1 MYTGICKIDEFRRS
15 ILELAGQLMRCP
27 EFEVPEIY
35 RRLLTILEHAF
46 GEEQNLMEESSFPAI
61 QCHLEQHARVMATL
75 HRLHPAIML
84 GDCSSAR
91 RIGGKLL
98 SDWLT
103 LHASTQ
109 DAVMGV
115 WVLSTQRPVLAA
127 QMKKTSWAR
136 AASVLR
142 TVWQPMAAGTVP
154 IQTNQTQTLRFWP
167 TLNKM
172 FSLCRSA

>member
-15 ILELAGQLMRCP
+15 IFELAGQLMRCP

-127 QMKKTSWAR
+127 LMKKKRVGQERLAYYAPYGSQ
-136 AASVLR
+136 
-142 TVWQPMAAGTVP
+142 WQQVP
-154 IQTNQTQTLRFWP
+154 FPSRQTKPKRFD
-167 TLNKM
+167 
-172 FSLCRSA
+172 SGRR